1 MSFRT
6 ALVIDT
12 ETTGLLERGRP
23 PPRLV
28 RLAWISCDER
38 GVPLSS
44 ECYRIRPDPF
54 RIPRSST
61 MLHRI
66 TEEQAIRKGH
76 PIGNV
81 LEWCAAALHAADCI
95 VGHNLSFDLAVLEGE
110 YHRLRMASPFSK
122 IRRIC
127 TMKTAASAESLQ
139 KNLGGRWPGLLE
151 LHWNL
156 FGEGIPAHH
165 SARADAWACA
175 RCYQELIRR
184 GEQMMP
190 P

>member
-6 ALVIDT
+6 ALVINT

-28 RLAWISCDER
+28 QLAWIMCDGR

-44 ECYRIRPDPF
+44 ECYRIRPESF
-54 RIPRSST
+54 RTPRSST
-61 MLHRI
+61 MIHRI
-66 TEEQAIRKGH
+66 SKEQAIRKGH

-81 LEWCAAALHAADCI
+81 LERCATALHEADCI
-95 VGHNLSFDLAVLEGE
+95 VGHNLSFDLSVLEAE
-110 YHRLRMASPFSK
+110 YHRLRMASPFGK

-127 TMKTAASAESLQ
+127 TMKTAASAASLQ
-139 KNLGGRWPGLLE
+139 KTLGGRWPGLLE

-156 FGEGIPAHH
+156 FGEGIPGHL
-165 SARADAWACA
+165 SAPADAWTCA
-175 RCYQELIRR
+175 RCYREFIRR
-184 GEQMMP
+184 GELMMP

>member
-28 RLAWISCDER
+28 QLAWITCDGR
-38 GVPLSS
+38 GMPLSS
-44 ECYRIRPDPF
+44 ECYRIRPEFF
-54 RIPRSST
+54 RIPRSA
-61 MLHRI
+61 
-66 TEEQAIRKGH
+66 TEICQISARRTIRKGH
-76 PIGNV
+76 PLATV
-81 LEWCAAALHAADCI
+81 LERCAAALHEADCI
-95 VGHNLSFDLAVLEGE
+95 VGHNLSFDLSILETE
-110 YHRLRMASPFSK
+110 YHRLRMASPLEI

-127 TMKTAASAESLQ
+127 TMKTAASAASLQ
-139 KNLGGRWPGLLE
+139 KTLRGRWPGLLE
-151 LHWNL
+151 LHWHL
-156 FGEGIPAHH
+156 FGEGIPGHH
-165 SARADAWACA
+165 TAPADAWACA

-184 GEQMMP
+184 GERMMP

>member
-6 ALVIDT
+6 ALVIDS
-12 ETTGLLERGRP
+12 ETTGLLEGGRP

-28 RLAWISCDER
+28 RLAWITCDGR

-44 ECYRIRPDPF
+44 ECYRIRPESF
-54 RIPRSST
+54 RIPRTTS
-61 MLHRI
+61 MMNRM

-76 PIGNV
+76 TRGDV
-81 LEWCAAALHAADCI
+81 LKWCAAALHTADCI
-95 VGHNLSFDLAVLEGE
+95 VGHNLSFDLAVLEAE
-110 YHRLRMASPFSK
+110 YHRLRMVPPFGK

-127 TMKTAASAESLQ
+127 TMKTAASAKSLQ
-139 KNLGGRWPGLLE
+139 KTLGGRWPGLLE

-156 FGEGIPAHH
+156 FGEGIPGHH
-165 SARADAWACA
+165 TAPADAWACA

-184 GEQMMP
+184 GEQMVP